1 MSCVK
6 SKGGDCV
13 FVRTARSG
21 KAEHRKAMIASISVG
36 QSHRASDGQQGPVIK
51 PTLSQPIAKW
61 GLHIISHF
69 AACYTI
75 LNIQGDLWER

>member
-21 KAEHRKAMIASISVG
+21 KAEHRKAMIASISVA

-51 PTLSQPIAKW
+51 PTLFQPIAKW
-61 GLHIISHF
+61 GLHIINHF
-69 AACYTI
+69 ATCYTV
-75 LNIQGDLWER
+75 LNISEEVRSK

>member
-1 MSCVK
+1 
-6 SKGGDCV
+6 
-13 FVRTARSG
+13 
-21 KAEHRKAMIASISVG
+21 MIASISVS
-36 QSHRASDGQQGPVIK
+36 QSHRASDGQQGPVIQ

-75 LNIQGDLWER
+75 LNIQGDLWERRIIGLHCRVSTLWMHVEHY